1 METKLLII
9 RGNSGSGK
17 TTIAN
22 ELQKKLGPGTLLVS
36 QDTVRRDMLH
46 VKDRQGNPSIDLIR
60 IIAEY
65 GKNKCEYVIVEGILG
80 KAIYQDMLHRL
91 IHFFNHK
98 ADVYYFNLPFSET
111 VKRHQTKVNAH
122 EFGTEKL
129 KEWWLADDYLGVENE
144 IILRENLSKEAILSL
159 ILKNCDAKS

>member
-22 ELQKKLGPGTLLVS
+22 VLQKKLGPGTLIVS

-65 GKNKCEYVIVEGILG
+65 GKNTCEYVIIEGILG
-80 KAIYQDMLHRL
+80 NGIYQDMLHGL
-91 IHFFNHK
+91 IHFFDHK
-98 ADVYYFNLPFSET
+98 ADVYYFDLPFSET
-111 VKRHQTKVNAH
+111 VKRHQTKANAH
-122 EFGTEKL
+122 EFGIEKL
-129 KEWWLADDYLGVENE
+129 EEWWLSDDYLGVENE
-144 IILRENLSKEAILSL
+144 IILHEKLSKEAIINL
-159 ILKNCDAKS
+159 ILKNCDTNS